1 MTGFN
6 KTLDVNLEHI
16 GLDYTRNQSVKRQQ
30 FFRKEENTKTSLLSA
45 DLGRCCNAFRAIVR
59 TFSDPPSISGPF
71 TFNDVEIE
79 FELTPRR

>member
-16 GLDYTRNQSVKRQQ
+16 GLDYTLNQSINLQL
-30 FFRKEENTKTSLLSA
+30 FLRKEENTKANVFSA
-45 DLGRCCNAFRAIVR
+45 DLGRCCYAFRALVR

-71 TFNDVEIE
+71 SFNDVEVEIV
-79 FELTPRR
+79 LTS